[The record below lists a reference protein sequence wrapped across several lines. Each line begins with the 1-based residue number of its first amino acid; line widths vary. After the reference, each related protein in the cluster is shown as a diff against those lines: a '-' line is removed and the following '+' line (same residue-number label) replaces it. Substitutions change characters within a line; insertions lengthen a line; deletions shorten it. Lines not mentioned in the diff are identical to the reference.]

1 MIDPSAVKE
10 LVNAA
15 STGDQESWNRLVD
28 TFAGLV
34 WSVIRSH
41 QLFGPE
47 AADISQTV
55 WLRCVEHLGRIREP
69 EHLAAWLA
77 TTARHECFRVL
88 RRSGRNVVVD
98 EVPEPATD
106 EFEENP
112 GLTATIAD
120 DDRRAVL
127 AALEHIPERCQR
139 LLRLLIADPPLGYDT
154 IGELLDMPKG
164 SIGPT
169 RARCLAHLRR
179 EMGVAGGR

>member
-1 MIDPSAVKE
+1 MLDPSEVKE
-10 LVNAA
+10 LVVSANA
-15 STGDQESWNRLVD
+15 GHQESWNRLVD
-28 TFAGLV
+28 TYAGLV
-34 WSVIRSH
+34 WSVVRSH

-88 RRSGRNVVVD
+88 RKNGRNVVVD
-98 EVPEPATD
+98 EVPEIDAD
-106 EFEENP
+106 EYEESP
-112 GLTATIAD
+112 GLSAAIAA
-120 DDRRAVL
+120 DDRRAVA
-127 AALEHIPERCQR
+127 AALELVPERCRQ
-139 LLRLLIADPPLGYDT
+139 LLRMLVTDPPLSYDE
-154 IGELLDMPKG
+154 IGGVLDMPKG

-179 EMGVAGGR
+179 ALEDAGDV